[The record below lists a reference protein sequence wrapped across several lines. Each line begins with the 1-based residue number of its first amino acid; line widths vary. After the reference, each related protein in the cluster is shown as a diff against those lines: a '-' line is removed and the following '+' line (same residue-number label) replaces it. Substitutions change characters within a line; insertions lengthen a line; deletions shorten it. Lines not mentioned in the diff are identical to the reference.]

1 MALAAAIGFGVA
13 LACLVPPI
21 VHLCS
26 GPLGPAIGGYLDMG
40 EFVSMPAL
48 GATYGLALLWALVVG
63 TVGAIVFAEMT
74 GRAFPDFHIDKTAPQ
89 CIVPGSPARVLAPY
103 RASGTMLGPMDLF
116 APTGRK
122 MSVAGVDQWTFRG
135 ELLRGYYTYYDT
147 LDVTRQLGIMPAS
160 GSRAE
165 RVMARLQHAQAWVQR
180 RAARAT

>member
-1 MALAAAIGFGVA
+1 VTTILERTPGVDGAFVTDWAKRFLDAWNAADGGAVAALCTEDVVWSDPSIPEPLIGRDAVR
-13 LACLVPPI
+13 
-21 VHLCS
+21 
-26 GPLGPAIGGYLDMG
+26 
-40 EFVSMPAL
+40 E
-48 GATYGLALLWALVVG
+48 
-63 TVGAIVFAEMT
+63 FAEMT
-74 GRAFPDFHIDKTAPQ
+74 GRAFPDFHIDETAPP
-89 CIVPGSPARVLAPY
+89 CVVPGSPSRVLAPY
-103 RASGTMLGPMDLF
+103 RASGTMLGSMDLF